1 MDFAGWLKAVA
12 GILIPTQLEAI
23 SAAESVSFA
32 QIAEVSFSHK
42 ATILCCLTE
51 KSMSEQGKQPGSKP

>member
-1 MDFAGWLKAVA
+1 MAKSGRGHLDPHA
-12 GILIPTQLEAI
+12 QLEAI

-32 QIAEVSFSHK
+32 QTAEVSFSHK
-42 ATILCCLTE
+42 ATILYCLTE